1 MGKNPS
7 IAVIGSGSWAT
18 ALVKILSQNNDR
30 VGWWLRHDEDILH
43 VQIHHH
49 NPKYLSEVELDVDK
63 LDMDSDICAVAEDS
77 DILVLAIPSAFL
89 AEAIEPLRDLLPTK
103 MVFSAVKGIVP
114 QTHQIVG
121 EFLHDHFGLDYS
133 QFGAILGPCHAEE
146 VALERLSY
154 LTIASQNEQLSKAL
168 AKKVSGP
175 AIQTNCTDD
184 IYGTEYASVLKN
196 IYAIAAGI
204 CHGLGYG
211 DNFQAVL
218 VSNALVEMKRF
229 IKAVQPMKRDIS
241 KTAYSGD
248 LFVTM
253 YSPFSRN
260 RTLGNLIGKGYT
272 VRSAMLE
279 MSMVAEGYYATKL
292 IRDVKKSR
300 EVRMPIASA
309 VYKILYEGKPA
320 KKVIRELAEKLK

>member
-30 VGWWLRHDEDILH
+30 VGWWVRHDEDIMH
-43 VQIHHH
+43 IQIHHH
-49 NPKYLSEVELDVDK
+49 NPKYLSEVELDVEK
-63 LDMDSDICAVAEDS
+63 LDMDSDIVSVAEDS
-77 DILVLAIPSAFL
+77 DILVLAVPSAFL
-89 AEAIEPLRDLLPTK
+89 AEAIEPLREILPTK

-121 EFLHDHFGLDYS
+121 EFLHDSFGLDYS

-154 LTIASQNEQLSKAL
+154 LTIASQSDELAKVLSKKL
-168 AKKVSGP
+168 SGP

-184 IYGTEYASVLKN
+184 IYGTEYSSVLKN

-279 MSMVAEGYYATKL
+279 MSMVAEGYYASKL

-309 VYKILYEGKPA
+309 VYKILYEGKAP

>member
-7 IAVIGSGSWAT
+7 IAVLGSGSWAT

-30 VGWWLRHDEDILH
+30 VGWWVRSDETILH

-63 LDMDSDICAVAEDS
+63 LDMDSDIRAVAEEA

-89 AEAIEPLRDLLPTK
+89 AEAIEPIRDLLPSK
-103 MVFSAVKGIVP
+103 NVFSAVKGIVP

-121 EFLHDHFGLDYS
+121 EYLHDSFGLSYQ
-133 QFGAILGPCHAEE
+133 QFGAVLGPCHAEE

-154 LTIASQNEQLSKAL
+154 LTIASQNDQLARIM

-229 IKAVQPMKRDIS
+229 IKAVEPMKRDIS
-241 KTAYSGD
+241 RTAYSGD

-309 VYKILYEGKPA
+309 VYKILYEGKPP
-320 KKVIRELAEKLK
+320 KKVVRELAEKLK

>member
-1 MGKNPS
+1 MEKNPS

-18 ALVKILSQNNDR
+18 ALVKILSQNTDR
-30 VGWWLRHDEDILH
+30 IGWWVRSDESILH

-49 NPKYLSEVELDVDK
+49 NPRYLSEVELDVEK
-63 LDMDSDICAVAEDS
+63 LELDSDIRAVALEA
-77 DILVLAIPSAFL
+77 DILVLAVPSAFL
-89 AEAIEPLRDLLPTK
+89 AEAIEPIRDLIPK
-103 MVFSAVKGIVP
+103 KHVFSAIKGIVP

-121 EFLHDHFGLDYS
+121 EYLHDSFGLDYS
-133 QFGAILGPCHAEE
+133 RFGVILGPCHAEE

-154 LTIASQNEQLSKAL
+154 LTIASQNDDLSRIMS
-168 AKKVSGP
+168 KKLRGP
-175 AIQTNCTDD
+175 AIQTNCSDD

-218 VSNALVEMKRF
+218 VSNALREMRRF
-229 IKAVQPMKRDIS
+229 IKVVDPMKRDIS
-241 KTAYSGD
+241 DTAYSGD

-279 MSMVAEGYYATKL
+279 MSMVAEGYYAAKL
-292 IRDVKKSR
+292 IRDVKKSK
-300 EVRMPIASA
+300 EARMPMASA
-309 VYKILYEGKPA
+309 A
-320 KKVIRELAEKLK
+320 